1 MCWMHHANTS
11 WDEMM
16 GGKRRLYVHLTW
28 DLTNGG
34 EGRR

>member
-16 GGKRRLYVHLTW
+16 ARKRQGHVHLMW